1 MKHKRPHIT
10 PANILL
16 CLGLFLA
23 FFIYRLGLPGAFM
36 FDDMPNLELLGT
48 HGGVHDF
55 KRLLLYLEE
64 GFAGPSGRPI
74 AMLSFLFD
82 SRDWPAQAEAFKLTN
97 ILIHLVN
104 GLLLFLAIRI
114 TLQQLPDYKIASKA
128 GWIALIAATL
138 WMLHPFHVSTVLY
151 VVQRMAELA
160 TLFLLLGWIGYF
172 YGRCLLKQH
181 QVRAL
186 VIMSV
191 SLVLGTLL
199 GGLSKENAFLMPLLI
214 LVAEYSLFSRR
225 RPNKPDIRW
234 QVIFLFIPTLMLLG
248 YLIWFAISHGDTATI
263 REYDS
268 WQRLWTAPRILLDY
282 LWQLMV
288 PHPYTSGLFN
298 DNYIASTGWF
308 SPPETLWATIA
319 IGIILITGFTS
330 RRHFPLLSFA
340 ILFYFA
346 GHLIETTV
354 LPLELYYEHR
364 NYLPSLMLFLPVAWL
379 LVKGYERSR
388 IVALLI
394 LVILITA
401 YSVTLGAR
409 ANLWSNKDALYLIW
423 AEKNPS
429 NFRAQIG
436 AIEALENLGR
446 IEDAV
451 IRIDTHLQDHPENL
465 AARLH
470 QIRLRQRLKQSTS
483 ENFNDETISLAIRA
497 PFANRVI
504 VASRLLTQEI
514 LDNKTSNQPLLIPE
528 KLWLA
533 LMQNPAYQTRVDV
546 KALVQHQLGKIA
558 LKSGSVDG
566 AIKRF
571 EQAIRSNG
579 RVGMGLKQAAI
590 LATSEY
596 YCEALNHLKLASK
609 YLNNSPD
616 QNTEEEYYAKELTR
630 LQELI
635 ANDGRKAQISCSN

>member
-1 MKHKRPHIT
+1 MNTRS
-10 PANILL
+10 PAIQIALL
-16 CLGLFLA
+16 ICLGLSVA
-23 FFIYRLGLPGAFM
+23 FFAYRLSLPGAFM
-36 FDDMPNLELLGT
+36 FDDMPNLELLGA
-48 HGGVHDF
+48 HGGVHDL
-55 KRLLLYLEE
+55 KRLQLYLEE
-64 GFAGPSGRPI
+64 SFAGPTGRPI
-74 AMLSFLFD
+74 AMLSFLLD
-82 SRDWPAQAEAFKLTN
+82 GRDWPAEVESFKQTN
-97 ILIHLVN
+97 ILIHLIN

-114 TLQQLPDYKIASKA
+114 TLQQLPDYKIASKT

-138 WMLHPFHVSTVLY
+138 WLLHPFHVSTVLY

-160 TLFLLLGWIGYF
+160 ALFLLFGWIGYF
-172 YGRCLLKQH
+172 YGRSLLSKQP
-181 QVRAL
+181 VRAHT
-186 VIMSV
+186 IMTI

-214 LVAEYSLFSRR
+214 LVAEYSLFPRKQTY
-225 RPNKPDIRW
+225 KPDIRW
-234 QVIFLFIPTLMLLG
+234 QVMFLFIPSLLLLG
-248 YLIWFAISHGDTATI
+248 YLTWFAIAHGDAATI

-288 PHPYTSGLFN
+288 PHPYTTGLFN
-298 DNYIASTGWF
+298 DNYIASTGWL
-308 SPPETLWATIA
+308 SPPKTLWTTIA
-319 IGIILITGFTS
+319 IGIILIVGFIS
-330 RRHFPLLSFA
+330 RKHFPLLSFA

-364 NYLPSLMLFLPVAWL
+364 NYLPSLMLFLPIAWL
-379 LVKGYERSR
+379 LVKGYGRSR

-409 ANLWSNKDALYLIW
+409 ANLWSSKDTLYLIW
-423 AEKNPS
+423 AENNPS

-451 IRIDTHLQDHPENL
+451 IRIDLHLRDHPENL

-470 QIRLRQRLKQSTS
+470 QIRLSRRLKQSTS
-483 ENFNDETISLAIRA
+483 LSFNDETISLAIRA

-514 LDNKTSNQPLLIPE
+514 LDNKTSNQSLLMPE

-546 KALVQHQLGKIA
+546 RAFVQHQLGKIA
-558 LKSGSVDG
+558 LKSGTIDL
-566 AIKRF
+566 AITRF
-571 EQAIRSNG
+571 EQAIRTSG
-579 RVGMGLKQAAI
+579 RVDMGLEQAAI
-590 LATSEY
+590 LASSEH
-596 YCEALNHLKLASK
+596 YCEALNHLEFVSK
-609 YLNNSPD
+609 YQNNSPD
-616 QNTEEEYYAKELTR
+616 QNSQGEYYTKELSR
-630 LQELI
+630 LKALI
-635 ANDGRKAQISCSN
+635 AEDGTKAQLNCNN

>member
-1 MKHKRPHIT
+1 MNTRS
-10 PANILL
+10 PAIQIALL
-16 CLGLFLA
+16 ICLGLSVA
-23 FFIYRLGLPGAFM
+23 FFAYRLSLPGAFM
-36 FDDMPNLELLGT
+36 FDDMPNLELLGA
-48 HGGVHDF
+48 HGGVHDL
-55 KRLLLYLEE
+55 KRLQLYLEE
-64 GFAGPSGRPI
+64 SFAGPTGRPI
-74 AMLSFLFD
+74 AMLSFLLD
-82 SRDWPAQAEAFKLTN
+82 GRDWPAEVESFKQTN
-97 ILIHLVN
+97 ILIHLIN

-114 TLQQLPDYKIASKA
+114 TLQQLPDYKIASKT

-138 WMLHPFHVSTVLY
+138 WLLHPFHVSTVLY

-160 TLFLLLGWIGYF
+160 ALFLLFGWIGYF
-172 YGRCLLKQH
+172 YGRSLLSKQP
-181 QVRAL
+181 VRAHT
-186 VIMSV
+186 IMTI

-214 LVAEYSLFSRR
+214 LVAEYSLFPRKQTY
-225 RPNKPDIRW
+225 KPDIRW
-234 QVIFLFIPTLMLLG
+234 QVMFLFIPSLLLLG
-248 YLIWFAISHGDTATI
+248 YLTWFAIAHGDAATI

-288 PHPYTSGLFN
+288 PHPYTTGLFN
-298 DNYIASTGWF
+298 DNYIASTGWL
-308 SPPETLWATIA
+308 SPPKTLWTTIA
-319 IGIILITGFTS
+319 IGIILIVGFIS
-330 RRHFPLLSFA
+330 RKHFPLLSFA

-364 NYLPSLMLFLPVAWL
+364 NYLPSLMLFLPIAWL
-379 LVKGYERSR
+379 LVKGYGRSR

-409 ANLWSNKDALYLIW
+409 ANLWSSKDTLYLIW
-423 AEKNPS
+423 AENNPS

-451 IRIDTHLQDHPENL
+451 IRIDLHLRDHPENL

-470 QIRLRQRLKQSTS
+470 QIRLSRRLKQSTS
-483 ENFNDETISLAIRA
+483 LSFNDETISLAIRA

-514 LDNKTSNQPLLIPE
+514 LDNKTSNQSLLMSE

-546 KALVQHQLGKIA
+546 RAFVQHQLGKIA
-558 LKSGSVDG
+558 LKSGTIDL
-566 AIKRF
+566 AITRF
-571 EQAIRSNG
+571 EQAIRTSG
-579 RVGMGLKQAAI
+579 RVDMGLEQAAI
-590 LATSEY
+590 LASSEH
-596 YCEALNHLKLASK
+596 YCEALNHLEFVSK
-609 YLNNSPD
+609 YQNNSPD
-616 QNTEEEYYAKELTR
+616 QNSQGEYYTKELSR
-630 LQELI
+630 LKALI
-635 ANDGRKAQISCSN
+635 AEDGTKAQLNCNN